1 MNHEQNL
8 ERFKTLMSQVV
19 DGGMS
24 ASESNELQ
32 AIVESN
38 PELLEHMADQLILDS
53 LLAEELGTDSMVAL
67 VDIVANPQMEVK
79 SNAAMRIAQVRSSS
93 QSTGSLQQS
102 PIRLHKTAFWFVAA
116 SVLAIAAFFVG
127 RWDTSAYA
135 NAASIVRAALA
146 THSELIERVYVVDV
160 QRDQPGV
167 PGFTPPRDVHVMTQ
181 GDRFWVEM
189 NRGDR
194 SWCWGRDAD
203 GATWLTLGPRR
214 AIRIDSEEAGTPLQT
229 ISDIYSLNL
238 ETLLDNVLRHGEV
251 RYSANAGPTHVISV
265 TPSRQSLGWLRE
277 MTIEVDK
284 ETKTVRRLVIQ
295 RSLNQ
300 LGKSTVTFT
309 LVDSRVPDE
318 SKYRAEGHLT
328 EPFRVLTRDSTPDK
342 RRELLTGWLGSMAD
356 RWMKTKE

>member
-1 MNHEQNL
+1 MTKEQNL

-19 DGGMS
+19 DGGISS
-24 ASESNELQ
+24 AESNELQ
-32 AIVESN
+32 ALVESN
-38 PELLEHMADQLILDS
+38 PELLEQIADQLILDS
-53 LLAEELGTDSMVAL
+53 LLAEELGTDSIVAL
-67 VDIVANPQMEVK
+67 VDLVADSQLGLESNVDKPEVPVRLP
-79 SNAAMRIAQVRSSS
+79 SRSS
-93 QSTGSLQQS
+93 GWLQQI
-102 PIRLHKTAFWFVAA
+102 PIRLHKPAFWFVAA
-116 SVLAIAAFFVG
+116 SVLAITAFLVG

-135 NAASIVRAALA
+135 NAASVVRAALA

-160 QRDQPGV
+160 QRNQTGIQ
-167 PGFTPPRDVHVMTQ
+167 GFTPPRDVRVMTQ

-214 AIRIDSEEAGTPLQT
+214 AIRIDSEEAGIPLQT

-251 RYSANAGPTHVISV
+251 RYSAISGTTHVISV
-265 TPSRQSLGWLRE
+265 KPWRQSLGWLRE

-284 ETKTVRRLVIQ
+284 ETKAVRRLVIKRNLYQ
-295 RSLNQ
+295 Q
-300 LGKSTVTFT
+300 GESTVTFT
-309 LVDSRVPDE
+309 LVDSRVPDQ

-328 EPFRVLTRDSTPDK
+328 EPFRVLTRDATPDK
-342 RRELLTGWLGSMAD
+342 RREMLTGWLGSMAD